1 MALKIIRNVDKYRD
15 SAKLEINVLQT
26 INDRDPNDE
35 KSVSLSLSSCIV
47 MLKALLLIAP
57 DGGAT
62 YCLHI
67 CLVACLKNLIAN
79 RGVI

>member
-35 KSVSLSLSSCIV
+35 KSVSLSVSL
-47 MLKALLLIAP
+47 
-57 DGGAT
+57 
-62 YCLHI
+62 
-67 CLVACLKNLIAN
+67 
-79 RGVI
+79 